1 MDIRSILVNVDL
13 DTANS
18 TVLRYAINL
27 AQQMDAELIGVAA
40 DDPSLAMIGLDG
52 GVAAADFYAMERTE
66 IEKHLAAAEAQF
78 RALVPPSLK
87 SQWRAYLAPEVQSVI
102 DTARVADLIVT
113 GATKS
118 PTFQEQRR
126 VDLAQLILGAG
137 RPVLDV
143 AQNATAFACD
153 KIVIG
158 WKDTREARRAVADA
172 VPFLQRAKHVLAV
185 TVGEGDRAAERGSLD
200 DLLAWLARHG
210 VTASADLIE
219 NKEGFVDVLESTSRT
234 YQADLVVSGAYG
246 HSRMREWLFGGMTRN
261 LLQANTLNRL
271 FSN

>member
-13 DTANS
+13 DSANS
-18 TVLRYAINL
+18 TVLRYAVHL
-27 AQQMDAELIGVAA
+27 AEQMDAELIGVAA
-40 DDPSLAMIGLDG
+40 DDPSLALIGLDG
-52 GVAAADFYAMERTE
+52 GVAAADFYAMERSG
-66 IEKHLAAAEAQF
+66 IEKRLAAAEAQF
-78 RALVPPSLK
+78 HSLVHAGMK
-87 SQWRAYLAPEVQSVI
+87 TQWRAYLAPEVQSVI
-102 DTARVADLIVT
+102 DTARIADLIVT

-143 AQNATAFACD
+143 AQNATAFACE

-158 WKDTREARRAVADA
+158 WKDTREARRAAADA
-172 VPFLQRAKHVLAV
+172 MPFLQRAKHVLAV
-185 TVGEGDRAAERGSLD
+185 TVGEGDRAAERRSLD
-200 DLLAWLARHG
+200 DLLVWLAGHG
-210 VTASADLIE
+210 VTASGDLIE
-219 NKEGFVDVLESTSRT
+219 NKEGLDDVLESTSRT

-261 LLQANTLNRL
+261 LLEANTLNRL